1 MMTSSSVCR
10 FTSEKMSLDSLYF
23 DNNSTTRIDPR
34 VAAAMNEV
42 LLEGHVNPASQHL
55 LGQRSRRRLENA
67 RQGCLQTLDA
77 DTRSFPADELIFTSG
92 GTEANNLVVLGSARR
107 NHQLIVSAIEHPSV
121 MLAAEHA
128 AAVVGAKLSIVSTS
142 FSGVWR
148 LDHLENLL
156 QAGPTSLVS
165 LMLVNNETGVIQPVA
180 EAVELCRQFGV
191 LIHTDA
197 VQAVGKI
204 PVSFRALGVDFMTFT
219 PHKFHGPRGI
229 GGLVVRAGIK
239 VPPLMHGG
247 FQQSGYRP
255 GTEDVVLAVA
265 CERAIELAV
274 TELPESNQRWLHL
287 RELFLAELK
296 DVLRNDFVEHGA
308 AEERV
313 PQTLNLSFP
322 GVDRQALLI
331 AADVAGIALSTGS
344 ACSSGSSEPSP
355 VLLAMGL
362 EKGLVESSIRVSFG
376 RDSTEA
382 EIRRGSRQIGELVA
396 VLRA

>member
-1 MMTSSSVCR
+1 M
-10 FTSEKMSLDSLYF
+10 SEKMPSNSLYF

-34 VAAAMNEV
+34 VASMLSEV

-55 LGQRSRRRLENA
+55 LGQRSRRRLEDA
-67 RQGCLQTLDA
+67 RTGCLRRLDA
-77 DTRSFPADELIFTSG
+77 DIRSFPADELIFTSG
-92 GTEANNLVVLGSARR
+92 GTEANNLVILGSARR
-107 NHQLIVSAIEHPSV
+107 NQQLIVSAIEHPSV

-128 AAVVGAKLSIVSTS
+128 AAVTGAKLSIVSATS
-142 FSGVWR
+142 SGVWR
-148 LDHLENLL
+148 LDHLEELL
-156 QAGPTSLVS
+156 REGPTSLVS

-180 EAVELCRQFGV
+180 EAAEICRQFGV

-197 VQAVGKI
+197 VQGVGKI
-204 PVSFRALGVDFMTFT
+204 PVSFRELGVDYLTFA

-229 GGLVVRAGIK
+229 GGLVVRAGTK

-247 FQQSGYRP
+247 FQQSGFRP

-265 CERAIELAV
+265 CEHALDLAICELADS
-274 TELPESNQRWLHL
+274 TLRWRHF
-287 RELFLAELK
+287 RDLFLSELR
-296 DVLRNDFVEHGA
+296 DVLGDGFTENGA
-308 AEERV
+308 SALCV

-331 AADVAGIALSTGS
+331 AADVAGMAVSTGS

-362 EKGLVESSIRVSFG
+362 ELGLVESSIRISFG
-376 RDSTEA
+376 RDTTEE
-382 EIRRGSRQIGELVA
+382 EIRRGSRQIGELVG